1 MTLHFFE
8 FRIDYGP
15 GFRVYFSIQ
24 GQKILLLLVGG
35 DKRTQSKDI
44 ENAKSKSSSKPAVK
58 YDDWMMERLKK
69 NKKEAFEYLK
79 TSSEE
84 NADFPPAF
92 LLSPRRVSP
101 AFDMSMEDIAKEA
114 GISTATIYKALGEKG
129 NPTIDTLASILKTMS
144 FKLTLT
150 PIEKAS

>member
-1 MTLHFFE
+1 MNKKATTKK
-8 FRIDYGP
+8 
-15 GFRVYFSIQ
+15 Q
-24 GQKILLLLVGG
+24 
-35 DKRTQSKDI
+35 T
-44 ENAKSKSSSKPAVK
+44 KSKSSFKPAVK

-79 TSSEE
+79 TSLEE

-92 LLSPRRVSP
+92 LLSLRRVSQ

-129 NPTIDTLASILKTMS
+129 NPTIDTLASILKTMG

>member
-1 MTLHFFE
+1 MNKKTAT
-8 FRIDYGP
+8 
-15 GFRVYFSIQ
+15 
-24 GQKILLLLVGG
+24 K
-35 DKRTQSKDI
+35 K
-44 ENAKSKSSSKPAVK
+44 AKASSKSQPTAPAIK

-69 NKKEAFEYLK
+69 NKKEAFEYLN
-79 TSSEE
+79 TSLEE

-92 LLSPRRVSP
+92 LLSLRRVSE
-101 AFDMSMEDIAKEA
+101 AYEMSLEDIAKES

-129 NPTIDTLASILKTMS
+129 NPTIDTLASILKTMG